1 MVLKIPRRQRGHR
14 KSVASVMVVAA
25 VVGFETGVAWREVV
39 GGQGGHSRLVVS
51 LMVVVA
57 VVGLET
63 GVAGRE
69 GAGGQGGRSRSV
81 VSVVVVVAVVADC
94 DLETGLARWVAVVE
108 MA

>member
-1 MVLKIPRRQRGHR
+1 MV
-14 KSVASVMVVAA
+14 M
-25 VVGFETGVAWREVV
+25 
-39 GGQGGHSRLVVS
+39 
-51 LMVVVA
+51 VA
-57 VVGLET
+57 VVDFET

-69 GAGGQGGRSRSV
+69 GEGGQGGRSRSV